1 MSRGLG
7 DIGHQLDEL
16 LSSSVTVSNTAS
28 NLDLVQTALIYK
40 LKPGR
45 SQPRKIMH
53 DDTLVELAKSIKE
66 HGIIQPIVV
75 MPMSADG
82 EYEIIAGERRWR
94 AARLANLQEVPII
107 IRTYGQDQAI
117 AVSLIENIQREDLNI
132 VDYINA
138 LNRLYSECKMTHQQI
153 AQVIGKSRV
162 AVTNLLRILQLN
174 DKILSYLSDSKLDVG
189 HARCLLSLPEDVRL
203 GVADKIV
210 KGSLSVRD
218 AERLVNLTLREL
230 GGEKKARV
238 TEDLKWQ
245 SYRDRISYS
254 LSMPS
259 RISKGRGKSV
269 NIELNCANS
278 EQLDRLVCLLEKLDL
293 K

>member
-16 LSSSVTVSNTAS
+16 LSSPVTVAETAS
-28 NLDLVQTALIYK
+28 NLDLVEQALIYK
-40 LKPGR
+40 LRPGR

-75 MPMSADG
+75 LPKDASG

-107 IRTYGQDQAI
+107 VRQFADDQAI

-132 VDYINA
+132 LDYIQA
-138 LNRLYSECKMTHQQI
+138 LHRLYNDCGMTHQEI

-162 AVTNLLRILQLN
+162 AVTNLLRVLQLS
-174 DKILSYLSDSKLDVG
+174 DEILAYLADSKLDVG
-189 HARCLLSLPEDVRL
+189 HARCLLALPEPLRL
-203 GVADKIV
+203 DIANKIIAE
-210 KGSLSVRD
+210 SMSVRA
-218 AERLVNLTLREL
+218 AERLVNLTLRAH

-245 SYRDRISYS
+245 SYKDRISYS
-254 LSMPS
+254 LSIPS
-259 RISKGRGKSV
+259 KIRKGRGKSV
-269 NIELNCANS
+269 NLELTCANAD
-278 EQLDRLVCLLEKLDL
+278 QLDKLVVLLEKLNLD
-293 K
+293 